1 MRRLEQRAG
10 GAGTVEAERGKW
22 RGEEPPGLGADAR
35 AVALAPGETGAT
47 GLPHPHP
54 TPAPAAG

>member
-1 MRRLEQRAG
+1 M
-10 GAGTVEAERGKW
+10 EAERGKW

-54 TPAPAAG
+54 TPCPGCRLRKD